1 MEYYIVYE
9 YDDYDSVYVF
19 ETLFRSYEEALEAV
33 REIVE
38 KADRGYMESDTPE
51 RRKQAD
57 EPSGAPVGDIGS
69 NDRTFWIRKVKTQRL
84 FTAGRCWYCCEK
96 NKELDDTGM
105 CAPCAAE

>member
-9 YDDYDSVYVF
+9 YDDYDNVSVF
-19 ETLFRSYEEALEAV
+19 DTLFRSYDDALEAV

-38 KADRGYMESDTPE
+38 KAERGYMEIDTPE

-69 NDRTFWIRKVKTQRL
+69 NDRTFWIRKVKNEFILVRQVDITQQNGNLLQHSRIRP
-84 FTAGRCWYCCEK
+84 GV
-96 NKELDDTGM
+96 
-105 CAPCAAE
+105 